1 MVDAHD
7 WGWGQ
12 LPFELHRKILQMLT
26 YDELKSKLLAE
37 YAVVCKSWQIQIEEI
52 NFQELVVKH
61 ADIAE
66 LESIVD
72 GPRRT
77 YLKHLWLNIEL
88 DKYPHRLR
96 LTPENEEEQESNN
109 FKFTMAL
116 FDLFQVLE
124 QWDTPKFWTERH
136 GRGLELELSA
146 YSPSDKKNLFGEA
159 GLDIDGN
166 SRYFDSLL
174 DFYLLAINEPQGIHG
189 LPMVNVVTAFH
200 ILRRNYRNVSAMA
213 ITPIIRSLPR
223 LEELR
228 LEPWQQPDIM
238 AQEDVDSGRCILRRE
253 NLRVSWLTVH
263 RNAELAS
270 QIPLWPTHFKRLS
283 LFEHFG
289 AFDRRDP
296 ADPELPHDS
305 RYRFLA
311 TSLRRLSMNL
321 EELSVSFMAN
331 AEHFFEPFIK
341 LNTRQQPQPKL
352 PHWPHLRWIT
362 LTASSGAISEQA
374 FPDEINGLLR
384 GAGLAAKNMPQL
396 QSMELYNATRRGAGV
411 FRYLVYNNTGII
423 SWTSAWE
430 FKLVREVKSV
440 WRQVALQHTRQQPYF
455 FEEVKMPDYMGG
467 PEGFI
472 HANLATRE
480 MVLHAISSRDMMEG
494 RSFPQPALKLR
505 KTTSGQ
511 TEASMRSVA

>member
-1 MVDAHD
+1 MEDAHA
-7 WGWGQ
+7 WGWAR
-12 LPFELHRKILQMLT
+12 LPFELHRKILQILT

-37 YAVVCKSWQIQIEEI
+37 YAVVCKSWQAQIEEI

-124 QWDTPKFWTERH
+124 QWDTPEFWRERH
-136 GRGLELELSA
+136 GRGLELEISA

-174 DFYLLAINEPQGIHG
+174 DFYLLAINDPQGIHG

-238 AQEDVDSGRCILRRE
+238 AQEDVDSGKCVLSWRGGGKCGWGRGQCCAMANILSKCR
-253 NLRVSWLTVH
+253 TC
-263 RNAELAS
+263 
-270 QIPLWPTHFKRLS
+270 QPDTI
-283 LFEHFG
+283 
-289 AFDRRDP
+289 
-296 ADPELPHDS
+296 
-305 RYRFLA
+305 
-311 TSLRRLSMNL
+311 
-321 EELSVSFMAN
+321 MAN
-331 AEHFFEPFIK
+331 ASQTH
-341 LNTRQQPQPKL
+341 
-352 PHWPHLRWIT
+352 
-362 LTASSGAISEQA
+362 
-374 FPDEINGLLR
+374 
-384 GAGLAAKNMPQL
+384 QL
-396 QSMELYNATRRGAGV
+396 
-411 FRYLVYNNTGII
+411 F
-423 SWTSAWE
+423 
-430 FKLVREVKSV
+430 
-440 WRQVALQHTRQQPYF
+440 
-455 FEEVKMPDYMGG
+455 
-467 PEGFI
+467 
-472 HANLATRE
+472 
-480 MVLHAISSRDMMEG
+480 
-494 RSFPQPALKLR
+494 
-505 KTTSGQ
+505 
-511 TEASMRSVA
+511 